1 MNYFTADQHFLS
13 DLTLLR
19 ENRPFKNSIE
29 FKDSILK
36 LWNSQVNKDDTIY
49 CLDDWLN
56 YNKDDTTSWE
66 SSIKLPTQLKCPVV
80 LIIGNNEERV
90 IFNKFNN
97 SFHNFKAYA
106 IYSGFKDVFQE
117 KYLTMRFKNFYLNHY
132 PRNHKDNYINL
143 FGHTHRWTG
152 LYKPYGLNVGCDLNH
167 FQLFS
172 ETEIFRLLQEKENYC
187 DNDVNI
193 QSI

>member
-1 MNYFTADQHFLS
+1 MNYFTADTHFLNEHI
-13 DLTLLR
+13 LIR
-19 ENRPFKNSIE
+19 ENRPFQNAIE

-36 LWNSQVNKDDTIY
+36 LWNSQVNIDDTIY
-49 CLDDWLN
+49 CLGDWLN
-56 YNKDDTTSWE
+56 YGKDDTTSWE
-66 SSIKLPTQLKCPVV
+66 SSIKLSTQLKCPVI

-97 SFHNFKAYA
+97 SFNRFKAYA
-106 IYSGFKDVFQE
+106 INSGFKNVFQE
-117 KYLTMRFKNFYLNHY
+117 KYLTMRLKTFYLNHY

-143 FGHTHRWTG
+143 FGHTHRGTG

-187 DNDVNI
+187 DNDVDI